1 LACLLREGEWC
12 DQERKDG
19 WFQQFS
25 APLQIASHGK
35 FLPIVLSDAPVWS
48 VCLSYADRR
57 ASAA

>member
-1 LACLLREGEWC
+1 LACLRRESEWRE
-12 DQERKDG
+12 QEREDG

-25 APLQIASHGK
+25 ALLQIASHGK
-35 FLPIVLSDAPVWS
+35 FLLIVLSDAPAWS